1 MKTQRGFFITFEG
14 GEGSGKSYQT
24 RALYRRLQKLL
35 VPSVLV
41 HEPGSTALGE
51 KLSRMLKWGKTH
63 EISPLAEVM
72 LFNAARAQL
81 VKEVILP
88 GLAAGKVV
96 ICDRFADSTTVY
108 QGYGRGLD
116 VNAVKAAN
124 LAATGG
130 LKPDLTF
137 LLDIPVQD
145 GLARK
150 SVRET
155 NRFEREALA
164 FHRRVRQG
172 YLEIAAAEPG
182 RFVVVDARQAKTKI
196 ASIIWQSVSSRLL
209 RV

>member
-1 MKTQRGFFITFEG
+1 MKTRQGFFITFEG

-24 RALYRRLQKLL
+24 RVLYRRLQKLL
-35 VPSVLV
+35 VPAVLV

-81 VKEVILP
+81 IKEVILP
-88 GLAAGKVV
+88 GLAEGKVV

-116 VNAVKAAN
+116 VDAVKAAN

-130 LKPDLTF
+130 LKPNLTF
-137 LLDIPVQD
+137 LLDISVKD

-155 NRFEREALA
+155 NRFEREAIA
-164 FHRRVRQG
+164 FHQRVRQG
-172 YLEIAAAEPG
+172 YVELAAAEPE
-182 RFVVVDARQAKTKI
+182 RFIVVDARQERARI
-196 ASIIWQSVSSRLL
+196 AAIIWQVVSSRLGKT
-209 RV
+209 